1 MQPKTKAVPSG
12 RLSRIMHLGSLVTR
26 VAGGVV
32 AESVRQYSSG
42 HRPSPKD
49 VLLTPANLKRVAEK
63 LAHLRGAA
71 MKVGQLLSMDA
82 GDLLPA
88 ELSELLSQLRA
99 SATPMPMLQL
109 AEVLEQS
116 FGNDWQASFQ
126 QFGFTPIAAA
136 SIGQVHRAVLLNGQ
150 VVALKIQYPGVAKS
164 IDSDVDNV
172 VSLLKLSRLLPA
184 GLDLTEL
191 IEEAKV
197 QLHAEADYQQ
207 EASHLRYYRDSLV
220 GNPQIRVP
228 EYIPELSTQHVLA
241 MSYEQGEP
249 LESVETLS
257 HGIRQQVAEALLSLF
272 FQELF
277 EFRRVQTDP
286 NFANY
291 LYDAS
296 TSQLVLL
303 DFGAT
308 RVYSKTICDAYRAL
322 FTAGV
327 QGDSQLMEQAAR
339 QIGYFSE
346 SVNEGQVASVMRLF
360 SLALEPLKAD
370 HAYDFSST
378 DLARRLRDQGM
389 ELSFG
394 QGYWHSPP
402 VDALFLHRKL
412 AGLYLLFARLKVKIN
427 CQGVLRPW
435 LTHDEQ

>member
-1 MQPKTKAVPSG
+1 MQAKSKAVPSG
-12 RLSRIMHLGSLVTR
+12 RLSRIAHLGSLVTR

-32 AESVRQYSSG
+32 AEGVRQYSHG

-49 VLLTPANLKRVAEK
+49 LLLTPANVKRVADK

-88 ELSELLSQLRA
+88 ELTELLSQLRS

-109 AEVLEQS
+109 ADVLEQS
-116 FGNDWQASFQ
+116 FGNDWQSSFQ
-126 QFGFTPIAAA
+126 QFNFTPIAAA
-136 SIGQVHRAVLLNGQ
+136 SIGQVHRAVQHDGR
-150 VVALKIQYPGVAKS
+150 VIALKIQYPGVAKS

-191 IEEAKV
+191 IAEAKV

-207 EASHLRYYRDSLV
+207 EASHLRYYREALSD
-220 GNPQIRVP
+220 NKRIRVP
-228 EYIPELSTQHVLA
+228 QYMPELSTEHVLG
-241 MSYEQGEP
+241 MSYEQGVA
-249 LESVETLS
+249 LENVANLS
-257 HGIRQQVAEALLSLF
+257 LAIRQQVAETLLSLF

-308 RVYSKTICDAYRAL
+308 RVYSKAISDAYQTL
-322 FTAGV
+322 FKAGV
-327 QGDSQLMEQAAR
+327 RGDSFLMEEAAR

-346 SVNEGQVASVMRLF
+346 SVSDLQVESVMRLF
-360 SLALEPLKAD
+360 DLALEPLTVD
-370 HAYDFSST
+370 EYDFSST

-389 ELSFG
+389 ALSFG

-412 AGLYLLFARLKVKIN
+412 AGLYLLFARLKVKVN
-427 CQGVLRPW
+427 CQGLLRPW
-435 LTHDEQ
+435 LTHD